1 MKIMFTQK
9 DLIKYIIII
18 VCIGVIICISNIFIN
33 LESYNNLDLEP
44 KELNLN
50 NIDILEMKDN
60 NPILSCKN
68 NNDIHFVEK
77 ENNTVILDKHSS
89 KFELSTFKNNFSYS
103 RLYVDFIL
111 KEKVIRETILVLG
124 FGLGGIPLE
133 LSLDNKI
140 KEIDCVDI
148 NICMFKLYN
157 TLIQNKPNKLHYY
170 LSDAKEYLK
179 NISKTYDI
187 IIDDVFHYY
196 KKEFYD
202 FESRYNKLNNDGWL
216 LINIHSMNDYEKYES
231 LLKKLFRNIQI
242 DTSRNICIFC
252 QK

>member
-1 MKIMFTQK
+1 MKYT
-9 DLIKYIIII
+9 LIYLIFFFIFLLIFYQIK
-18 VCIGVIICISNIFIN
+18 VIID
-33 LESYNNLDLEP
+33 NNLEP
-44 KELNLN
+44 KELNLT
-50 NIDILEMKDN
+50 NINLLEMKDN

-77 ENNTVILDKHSS
+77 ENDIVNLDKIHS
-89 KFELSTFKNNFSYS
+89 KFELSTYKNIFSYC
-103 RLYVDFIL
+103 RIFVDFIL
-111 KEKVIRETILVLG
+111 QENINKKTILVLG

-140 KEIDCVDI
+140 NEIDCVDI
-148 NICMFKLYN
+148 NMCMFKLYN

-170 LSDAKEYLK
+170 LSDATIYLK
-179 NISKTYDI
+179 NTSKTYDI
-187 IIDDVFHYY
+187 IIDDAFHYY
-196 KKEFYD
+196 KKDFYD
-202 FESRYNKLNNDGWL
+202 FESGYNKLNNDGWL
-216 LINIHSMNDYEKYES
+216 IINIHHMSDYEKYES

>member
-1 MKIMFTQK
+1 MKYT
-9 DLIKYIIII
+9 LIFLIFFFIFLLIFYQIK
-18 VCIGVIICISNIFIN
+18 VIID
-33 LESYNNLDLEP
+33 NNLEP
-44 KELNLN
+44 KELNLD
-50 NIDILEMKDN
+50 NINLLEMKEN

-77 ENNTVILDKHSS
+77 ENDMVSLDKIHSE
-89 KFELSTFKNNFSYS
+89 FELSTYKNNFSYC
-103 RLYVDFIL
+103 RVFVDFIL
-111 KEKVIRETILVLG
+111 KENVNRKTILVLG
-124 FGLGGIPLE
+124 FGLGGMPLE
-133 LSLDNKI
+133 LSLDNKT
-140 KEIDCVDI
+140 KQIDCVDI

-157 TLIQNKPNKLHYY
+157 TLIQNKPDKLHYY

-179 NISKTYDI
+179 NTSKTYDI
-187 IIDDVFHYY
+187 IIDDAFHYY

-202 FESRYNKLNNDGWL
+202 FESGYNKLNNDGWL
-216 LINIHSMNDYEKYES
+216 LINMHHISDYEKYKS

>member
-1 MKIMFTQK
+1 MKYTLIFLIFFFIFLLIFYQIKVFTDTNFK
-9 DLIKYIIII
+9 PEPKE
-18 VCIGVIICISNIFIN
+18 FT
-33 LESYNNLDLEP
+33 NNNLEP

-50 NIDILEMKDN
+50 NINLLEMKEN

-77 ENNTVILDKHSS
+77 ENVNRK
-89 KFELSTFKNNFSYS
+89 
-103 RLYVDFIL
+103 
-111 KEKVIRETILVLG
+111 TILVLG
-124 FGLGGIPLE
+124 FGLGGMPLE
-133 LSLDNKI
+133 LSLDNKTNQ
-140 KEIDCVDI
+140 IDCIDI

-157 TLIQNKPNKLHYY
+157 TLIQNKPDKLHYY

>member
-1 MKIMFTQK
+1 M
-9 DLIKYIIII
+9 KYIL
-18 VCIGVIICISNIFIN
+18 IFFIFFFIFLLIFYQIKVFTDN
-33 LESYNNLDLEP
+33 DFKPEPKEFTNNNLKQ

-50 NIDILEMKDN
+50 NINLLEMKEN

-77 ENNTVILDKHSS
+77 ENDMVILDKNSS
-89 KFELSTFKNNFSYS
+89 KFELLTFKNNFSYC

-111 KEKVIRETILVLG
+111 KENINKKTILVLG

-140 KEIDCVDI
+140 NEIDCVDI

-170 LSDAKEYLK
+170 LLDAKEYLK
-179 NISKTYDI
+179 NTSKTYDI
-187 IIDDVFHYY
+187 IIDDAFYY
-196 KKEFYD
+196 NTKEFYD
-202 FESRYNKLNNDGWL
+202 FESGYNKLNNDGWL
-216 LINIHSMNDYEKYES
+216 LINMHHMSDYEKYES

-242 DTSRNICIFC
+242 DTRRNICIFC